1 MKRGISG
8 EEAQD
13 CFSGF
18 PVVLCTVSGE
28 KDNIITLAMCHMFS
42 FRPPLVGIGV
52 SPRRYSYGLLKSSK
66 DFGLNIPDRSL
77 LKATEIC
84 GLKSGRRVDKF
95 QAAGLTREKAE
106 KISAPLL
113 AECPVNLECV
123 KVNEVDAGDHTWFIG
138 EIVAARKDERY
149 DPKDM
154 ILYWGKYRVIGE
166 LLG

>member
-1 MKRGISG
+1 M
-8 EEAQD
+8 
-13 CFSGF
+13 
-18 PVVLCTVSGE
+18 
-28 KDNIITLAMCHMFS
+28 
-42 FRPPLVGIGV
+42 
-52 SPRRYSYGLLKSSK
+52 
-66 DFGLNIPDRSL
+66 NIPDRSL

-113 AECPVNLECV
+113 AECLVNLECV

-138 EIVAARKDERY
+138 EIVAARKDEQY

>member
-1 MKRGISG
+1 
-8 EEAQD
+8 
-13 CFSGF
+13 
-18 PVVLCTVSGE
+18 VVLCTVSGE
-28 KDNIITLAMCHMFS
+28 KDNIITLATCHMFS

-52 SPRRYSYGLLKSSK
+52 NPKRYSHELLKASK
-66 DFGLNIPDRSL
+66 DFALNIPDRNL

-95 QAAGLTREKAE
+95 QAAGLTKEKAE

-113 AECPVNLECV
+113 AECPVNIECV

-138 EIVAARKDERY
+138 EIVAARKNEHY
-149 DPKDM
+149 DPKDS